1 VLPYTADHMPWFLLD
16 FGTDYVLTDTA
27 MDGRAYSAVWMHVL
41 LLYWTVSKNTPPQ
54 NIGTTELYD
63 HCTRQD
69 SAATIHECLIKH
81 KALEF
86 KFSFHCVVYNTTTTT
101 NVLIIVTLH
110 KVAGALY
117 ISDLKNDGSSQ
128 KSVVRQLKQITLSAV
143 EKTAATTHSF
153 NPSIWIPSLTV
164 LAG

>member
-1 VLPYTADHMPWFLLD
+1 MGVHIAPYECMSYYFTELSQK
-16 FGTDYVLTDTA
+16 T
-27 MDGRAYSAVWMHVL
+27 
-41 LLYWTVSKNTPPQ
+41 Q

-81 KALEF
+81 KVLEF
-86 KFSFHCVVYNTTTTT
+86 KFSFHCVVYNNTTTT

-117 ISDLKNDGSSQ
+117 ISDLKNDGLQ
-128 KSVVRQLKQITLSAV
+128 SVNMSGMSRL
-143 EKTAATTHSF
+143 
-153 NPSIWIPSLTV
+153 
-164 LAG
+164 